1 MKSLKII
8 HTALG
13 IIPFLWFISF
23 LFILMIGTIK
33 LGYIPEYGD
42 QIDPYAL
49 NLHSLSF
56 IHFWL
61 FILSFF
67 AFFLWL
73 TGTVVIMI
81 FFRKKDSLN
90 NLSTALF
97 ITGTAGF
104 FIFKYGLTDYFAWV
118 FD

>member
-1 MKSLKII
+1 MKSFRAI
-8 HTALG
+8 HTVLG
-13 IIPFLWFISF
+13 IIPFLWLISF
-23 LFILMIGTIK
+23 LLVLMIGTIK

-42 QIDPYAL
+42 HIDPYAL
-49 NLHSLSF
+49 NLHLLSL

-61 FILSFF
+61 YVLSIF

-73 TGTVVIMI
+73 AGTAVIMV
-81 FFRKKDSLN
+81 FFGKKGYLN
-90 NLSTALF
+90 ILSTALF

-104 FIFKYGLTDYFAWV
+104 FIFKYGFREYFAWV